1 MNKSN
6 IIISLALGGFL
17 LFAGTAAVSAVAPDG
32 ESLVQ
37 ERCSQCHG
45 LGRVERASKDQ
56 AGWETTVDR
65 MISKRSGLLNA
76 EERDAVVAYLVN
88 R

>member
-1 MNKSN
+1 MNKSS
-6 IIISLALGGFL
+6 IMTSLALGGFL
-17 LFAGTAAVSAVAPDG
+17 LFAGTAAVSAVALDG
-32 ESLVQ
+32 ASLVE

-45 LGRVERASKDQ
+45 LGRVEQAAKDQ

-65 MISKRSGLLNA
+65 MIGKRSGLLNA
-76 EERDAVVAYLVN
+76 EERDAVVAYLAN

>member
-1 MNKSN
+1 MNKTS
-6 IIISLALGGFL
+6 IIASLALGGLL
-17 LFAGTAAVSAVAPDG
+17 LFAGTAAVSSDALDG

-37 ERCSQCHG
+37 ERCSQCHR
-45 LGRVERASKDQ
+45 LGRVERATKDQ

-65 MISKRSGLLNA
+65 MISKRAGLLNA
-76 EERDAVVAYLVN
+76 EEREAVVEYLVN

>member
-1 MNKSN
+1 MKKTT
-6 IIISLALGGFL
+6 IITSLALGGFL
-17 LFAGTAAVSAVAPDG
+17 LFAGTAAVSAVALDG
-32 ESLVQ
+32 EKLYQ

-45 LGRVERASKDQ
+45 LGRVERATKDQ

-65 MISKRSGLLNA
+65 MIGKRAGLLNA
-76 EERDAVVAYLVN
+76 EERDAVVEYLAN